1 MHSQRTLKFR
11 IVKLDELSG
20 EAITSYSILPDNDEV
35 TLFDKFLIENNTLKS
50 ELKDIIARLK
60 VMGNK
65 TGAREQYFKLH
76 EGNPGDGVCALY
88 DEPEK
93 NLRLYCIR
101 YGTMILILGSGGEK
115 PKALKAFQESDKLTE
130 ENYLLREIAR
140 QINQRIKDKE
150 IGFTG
155 DGLAFTGN
163 LDFTK
168 DTA

>member
-1 MHSQRTLKFR
+1 MKFR
-11 IVKLDELSG
+11 IVKLHELSG
-20 EAITSYSILPDNDEV
+20 ETASIYSVLPDDDEI
-35 TLFDKFLIENNTLKS
+35 TLFDKFLEENNSLER
-50 ELKDIIARLK
+50 ELRDIIARLK
-60 VMGNK
+60 VMGDK

-115 PKALKAFQESDKLTE
+115 PKVLKAFQESGKLTE
-130 ENYLLREIAR
+130 ANYLLREIAT
-140 QINQRIKDKE
+140 QINHRIKEKE
-150 IGFTG
+150 IGFTC
-155 DGLAFTGN
+155 DGLAFTGD